1 MHRNKTALGIF
12 KCLLT
17 WLAKLRLVTRYA
29 CAGIEVV
36 VGWCQDCPD
45 HTSLAAGVPLSTGKQ
60 AESLLRDFLTVEAT
74 RGHHPPVLRSITL
87 STSHH
92 LVNKR
97 ARVMGHG

>member
-60 AESLLRDFLTVEAT
+60 AEFLLRELGILPNSRSYT
-74 RGHHPPVLRSITL
+74 RTPSPCSP
-87 STSHH
+87 
-92 LVNKR
+92 
-97 ARVMGHG
+97 